1 MPAYHQILVPVDGSP
16 VSDAALLEAIRFAH
30 LTGARLRLVHVV
42 DVLQYVNGFEPP
54 ASYANEI
61 LPRMRAVGEKMLAHG
76 RQMALDRGVAADSV
90 LVMEAP
96 GRLCDQIAEQARQAK
111 ADLIVV
117 GSHGRRGIGR
127 ALLGSD
133 AEQIVR
139 YAPVPVLVVR
149 AVGAST

>member
-1 MPAYHQILVPVDGSP
+1 MSTYHQILVPVDGSP
-16 VSDAALLEAIRFAH
+16 VSDAALVEAIRFAH
-30 LTGARLRLVHVV
+30 LTGARLRLVHVA
-42 DVLQYVNGFEPP
+42 DVLQYANGFEPP
-54 ASYANEI
+54 ASYANDI
-61 LPRMRAVGEKMLAHG
+61 LPRMRSAGEKLLARG
-76 RQMALDRGVAADSV
+76 RQMALERGVQADSV

-96 GRLCDQIAEQARQAK
+96 GRLCDHVAEQARQAK

-149 AVGAST
+149 GVGAST